1 MRRIMVMTLCLLLFA
16 VSVQAKQ
23 QVLVKTNMGDI
34 KLELDEKK
42 APISVKNFLAY
53 VDSGFYKNTIFHRV
67 IKEFMIQGGGFDTAQ
82 KKKET
87 RAPIKNEATNG
98 LKNQRG
104 TIAMAR
110 TSVVDSA
117 TAQFFINLKDNTF
130 LDYRAPNQRGYGYA
144 VFGKVVE
151 GMAVVDKIGTAPTR
165 KINALFQDMPIQQV
179 VITDIVR
186 VEAAP
191 KKK

>member
-67 IKEFMIQGGGFDTAQ
+67 IKDFMIQGGGFDTAQ

-130 LDYRAPNQRGYGYA
+130 LDYSAPNQRGYGYA
-144 VFGKVVE
+144 VFGQVVE

-165 KINALFQDMPIQQV
+165 KINALFQDMPTHQV

>member
-1 MRRIMVMTLCLLLFA
+1 MVMTLCLLLFA

-165 KINALFQDMPIQQV
+165 KINARFQDMPTHQV

>member
-16 VSVQAKQ
+16 VSIQAKQ

-42 APISVKNFLAY
+42 APISVKNFLGY

-67 IKEFMIQGGGFDTAQ
+67 IKDFMIQGGGFDTAQ

-117 TAQFFINLKDNTF
+117 TAQFFINLKDNSF
-130 LDYRAPNQRGYGYA
+130 LDYSAPNQRGYGYA

-151 GMAVVDKIGTAPTR
+151 GMNVVDKIGTAPTR
-165 KINALFQDMPIQQV
+165 KINALFQDMPTHQV

-186 VEAAP
+186 VEVAP